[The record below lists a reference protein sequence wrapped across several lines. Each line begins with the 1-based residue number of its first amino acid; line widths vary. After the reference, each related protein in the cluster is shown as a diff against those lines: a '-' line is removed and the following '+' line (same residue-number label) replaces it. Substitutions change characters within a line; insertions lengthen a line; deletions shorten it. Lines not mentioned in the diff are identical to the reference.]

1 MLIEQA
7 AVLYSVNAGA
17 SGNRLEVTK
26 RLASSVGL
34 WSINC
39 NHLFVIIHESES
51 NKINHVIIFRFN
63 LESTFPQKLENQKLI
78 LTDRCWINNHLN
90 ESYHMI
96 HMLTTWMKKCIY
108 ACNQKW
114 NFTPLFRPLLD
125 EFYHKK
131 HHLKTHLK
139 LL

>member
-39 NHLFVIIHESES
+39 IHLFVIIHESES

-90 ESYHMI
+90 ESYHMV

-114 NFTPLFRPLLD
+114 NFAPLFRPLLD
-125 EFYHKK
+125 EFYHKS
-131 HHLKTHLK
+131 TIWPI
-139 LL
+139 